1 MKMRKIALGF
11 AALTATGVVCI
22 LQPPLAQADNTD
34 EYMQWLLQHGVTNL
48 PNGNSVLAQGQQEC
62 QGLRNGQSEMTLI
75 GQLEGQ
81 MGRAQADDIVVA
93 AHRYLCSGA

>member
-1 MKMRKIALGF
+1 MRKIALGF
-11 AALTATGVVCI
+11 AALIAAGVVCV
-22 LQPPLAQADNTD
+22 LQPPLAQADNKD
-34 EYMQWLLQHGVTNL
+34 EYLQWLLQHGVENL
-48 PNGNSVLAQGQQEC
+48 PNGNSLLAQGQQEC

-93 AHRYLCSGA
+93 AHRYLCPDA